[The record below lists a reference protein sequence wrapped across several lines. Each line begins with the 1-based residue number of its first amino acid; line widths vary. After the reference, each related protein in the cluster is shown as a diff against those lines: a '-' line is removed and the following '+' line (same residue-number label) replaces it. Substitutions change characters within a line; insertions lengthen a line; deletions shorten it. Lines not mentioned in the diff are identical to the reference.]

1 MTNDPLIGKHLGS
14 YQILEPIGQGGMA
27 TVYKAM
33 QPAMNRTVAVKILTA
48 QMASNATFQAR
59 FKQEA
64 QMIAS
69 LEHPHIL
76 PVFDLGEQDG
86 LVYIAMRFM
95 GFGTVQARMASG
107 PVPLRDIA
115 RWIEQVASALDYAH
129 QRGVVHR
136 DVKPSNVLLD
146 SQNNAFLAD
155 FGIAKWMEGSIQ
167 LTGSAVIGTPQY
179 MSPEQGQGLKIDG
192 RSDEYSL
199 AVMAYE
205 MITGQPP
212 FQAETPLAIVLKH
225 VTEPVTPPSL
235 LNARV
240 PQAISDVIV
249 KALNK
254 EPSDRYLTTMAFAE
268 ALSAAIVSAPV
279 PGTAQLPAS
288 AVPTEQ
294 VHITKA
300 QPSPR
305 KPIGRPLAIALVML
319 LVIALGIGGVVLVTA
334 IQPTPDRPVA
344 VVTLGPNVRI
354 ETPTPAVIPIGS
366 TPTVEASTVSSTTTP
381 IDACQPIYAESFDDP
396 STGLPGGE
404 QEGAAWGYAGGEYQ
418 LLIKAANFYQT
429 RMLGPQL
436 TDYAAEV
443 DVRFASDVG
452 GDYGL
457 VVAARN
463 ADDYIAFVVDAAQKY
478 AITRRTPDGST
489 IIQDWTF
496 ASAIKPGSAVNH
508 LRAVQRGREI
518 AVYANAVLLRVIIDD
533 GDPAL
538 ERQIGVTAASFA
550 RGGVE
555 ARFDN
560 LRICKAPSSLSANR
574 VTLIDTFDDNRNGWA
589 PKRYSANGSTA
600 IENGQFTI
608 NAVYN
613 NQDYGWAEWNPNVA
627 FDQLNLEV
635 DVQIAEGAPQSQIGV
650 MFGVQ
655 DLDNYYLFRLTNDGR
670 YVVYRR
676 VAGSNQ
682 AITEA
687 TASIAIKP
695 DRQVNHLRL
704 SVISNTLTALINNQ
718 PVLQA
723 AIAYEP
729 GFVGFWC
736 GVFAPGQTRC
746 TFDNLSA
753 TGTPST
759 GPLTIYPFC
768 NCRRDAR
775 LKQPLT
781 ASWFWRFKSADL
793 IERFKSS
800 AVLTVT
806 LDGETLVNP
815 AQYWGVSQPVD
826 DGIAL
831 PWQYQ
836 LPALTPGNHILEFI
850 VHSDVE
856 LTDGFDGNGD
866 GKPDAYGPGDF
877 LSGYVEVVVQ
887 P

>member
-48 QMASNATFQAR
+48 QMAGNATFQAR

-76 PVFDLGEQDG
+76 PVFDLGEQEG
-86 LVYIAMRFM
+86 IVYIAMRFM
-95 GFGTVQARMASG
+95 GFGTVQARMANG
-107 PVPLRDIA
+107 PVPLRDVA

-136 DVKPSNVLLD
+136 DVKPTNVLLD

-155 FGIAKWMEGSIQ
+155 FGIAKWLEGSIQ

-199 AVMAYE
+199 AVMAYK

-225 VTEPVTPPSL
+225 VTEPVTPPNV

-254 EPSDRYLTTMAFAE
+254 QPDDRYPTTLAFAE
-268 ALSAAIVSAPV
+268 ALSAAIAAAPL
-279 PGTAQLPAS
+279 PGTAELPPS
-288 AVPTEQ
+288 ATPTEQ

-305 KPIGRPLAIALVML
+305 KPIGRPIAIGLVML
-319 LVIALGIGGVVLVTA
+319 FLIVLGIGSVMLVTA
-334 IQPTPDRPVA
+334 NQPTPDRPVA
-344 VVTLGPNVRI
+344 VVTLGANVQI
-354 ETPTPAVIPIGS
+354 ETSTPRAVPIGL
-366 TPTVEASTVSSTTTP
+366 TPTVEASTVTSTTTP
-381 IDACQPIYAESFDDP
+381 IDTCRVIYAESFDDP

-404 QEGAAWGYAGGEYQ
+404 QEGAAWGYAGGEYR
-418 LLIKAANFYQT
+418 LLIKGGNFYQT
-429 RMLGPQL
+429 RLLGPQL
-436 TDYAAEV
+436 SDYAAEV
-443 DVRFASDVG
+443 DVRFASTST

-457 VVAARN
+457 VIAARS
-463 ADDYIAFVVDAAQKY
+463 ADDYIAFVVDATQKY
-478 AITRRTPDGST
+478 AVTRRTPEGST
-489 IIQDWTF
+489 IIHDWTF
-496 ASAIKPGSAVNH
+496 ASALKPGAEVNH
-508 LRAVQRGREI
+508 LRVVQRGREI
-518 AVYANAVLLRVIIDD
+518 ALYANDVLLRVIADD
-533 GDPAL
+533 GDPAR

-550 RGGVE
+550 RGGME

-560 LRICKAPSSLSANR
+560 LRVCQAPSSLSTNR
-574 VTLIDTFDDNRNGWA
+574 VTLIDAFDDNRNGWA
-589 PKRYSANGSTA
+589 PRRFSANGSTA

-608 NAVYN
+608 NAIYN
-613 NQDYGWAEWNPNVA
+613 GKSYGWVDWNPNVA
-627 FDQLNLEV
+627 FDQFTLDV
-635 DVQIAEGAPQSQIGV
+635 DTQIVEGLPDSQLGIV
-650 MFGVQ
+650 FGVQ
-655 DLDNYYLFRLTNDGR
+655 DLENYYLFRVTNDGR
-670 YVVYRR
+670 YIVYRR
-676 VAGSNQ
+676 AADSLQ
-682 AITEA
+682 AITDS
-687 TASIAIKP
+687 TPSIAIKP
-695 DRQVNHLRL
+695 NQQLNHLRL

-723 AIAYEP
+723 AIDYEP

-736 GVFAPGQTRC
+736 GVFTAGQTHC
-746 TFDNLSA
+746 TFDNLA
-753 TGTPST
+753 VTGTPST
-759 GPLTIYPFC
+759 GLLTLYPFC
-768 NCRRDAR
+768 NCRREAR
-775 LKQPLT
+775 LNQPLT
-781 ASWFWRFKSADL
+781 ASWFWHFKSADL
-793 IERFKSS
+793 IARFR
-800 AVLTVT
+800 AAATLTVT
-806 LDGETLVNP
+806 LDGATVANP
-815 AQYWGVSQPVD
+815 AQYWAASQVVD
-826 DGIAL
+826 GEPSL
-831 PWQYQ
+831 PWQYK
-836 LPALTPGNHILEFI
+836 LPALTPGSHVLE
-850 VHSDVE
+850 VVAHSNVE
-856 LTDGFDGNGD
+856 FTDGFDGNGD
-866 GKPDAYGPGDF
+866 GKPDTYGPGDF

>member
-33 QPAMNRTVAVKILTA
+33 QPAMNRTVAVKVLMA
-48 QMASNATFQAR
+48 QMAGNATFQAR

-86 LVYIAMRFM
+86 LIYIAMRFM

-107 PVPLRDIA
+107 PVPLRDVA
-115 RWIEQVASALDYAH
+115 RWTVQVASALDYAH

-136 DVKPSNVLLD
+136 DVKPTNVLLD
-146 SQNNAFLAD
+146 SQGNAFLAD

-205 MITGQPP
+205 LITGQPP

-225 VTEPVTPPSL
+225 VTEPVTPPHL
-235 LNARV
+235 LNVRL

-254 EPSDRYLTTMAFAE
+254 DPNERYPSTVAFAA
-268 ALSAAIVSAPV
+268 ALAAAIETAPV

-288 AVPTEQ
+288 AAPTEQ

-305 KPIGRPLAIALVML
+305 RSIGRPLAIGLVML
-319 LVIALGIGGVVLVTA
+319 FVIALGIGGVVAITA
-334 IQPTPDRPVA
+334 NLPTPDRPVA
-344 VVTLGPNVRI
+344 VVTLGPNIRI
-354 ETPTPAVIPIGS
+354 ETPTPRPAASDV
-366 TPTVEASTVSSTTTP
+366 TPTVQGSTVTTATAP
-381 IDACQPIYAESFDDP
+381 VDACQVIFAETFNDT
-396 STGLPGGE
+396 STGLPIGE
-404 QEGAAWGYAGGEYQ
+404 QEGAAWGYANGEYQ

-429 RMLGPQL
+429 RLLGPQL
-436 TDYAAEV
+436 TDYAVEV
-443 DVRFASDVG
+443 DVRFASDTG

-457 VVAARN
+457 VVAARS

-496 ASAIKPGSAVNH
+496 ASAIRTGSDVNR
-508 LRAVQRGREI
+508 LRAVQRGREL
-518 AVYANAVLLRVIIDD
+518 ALYVNGVLLRVIVDE
-533 GDPAL
+533 GDPARP
-538 ERQIGVTAASFA
+538 RQIGVTAASFA

-560 LRICKAPSSLSANR
+560 LRVCQAPSSLSANR
-574 VTLIDTFDDNRNGWA
+574 VTLIDSFEDNRNGWA

-608 NAVYN
+608 NAIYN
-613 NQDYGWAEWNPNVA
+613 NQDYGWAEWNPNIA

-655 DLDNYYLFRLTNDGR
+655 DLENYYLFRVTNDGR

-676 VAGSNQ
+676 VGGSNQ

-687 TASIAIKP
+687 AASPAIKS

-704 SVISNTLTALINNQ
+704 TVISNTLTALINNQ

-736 GVFAPGQTRC
+736 GVFSAGQTRC
-746 TFDNLSA
+746 AFDNLTVS
-753 TGTPST
+753 GTPST
-759 GPLTIYPFC
+759 GPLTLYPFC

-775 LKQPLT
+775 LTQPLT
-781 ASWFWRFKSADL
+781 VSWFWRFKSADL
-793 IERFKSS
+793 IERFRSA

-806 LDGETLVNP
+806 LDGEPLVNP
-815 AQYWGVSQPVD
+815 AQYWGDTQTVD
-826 DGIAL
+826 DGLAL
-831 PWQYQ
+831 PWRYP
-836 LPALTPGNHILEFI
+836 LPTLTPGSHLLEFI
-850 VHSDVE
+850 VNSSE
-856 LTDGFDGNGD
+856 ALTDGFDGNGD
-866 GKPDAYGPGDF
+866 GRADTYGPGDF